1 MAKNNNLTDF
11 VRDLADG
18 FREKLGWETTD
29 KINPQ
34 DFRDFIA
41 HSPSVGALTTGLET
55 LNWTKTLNVGQIAIE
70 CPPNL
75 ERSLY
80 YNVDTSEQLLPLIQ
94 FRIVALD
101 PIAEGDS
108 ISIQDMATEAFIGKL
123 TKTKSEVRH
132 ILPVFGDTST
142 PNQYPRFPTFYL
154 ISEVYSTQGVRVQMT
169 ATWVQIGSTQFPI
182 RLSGATMGGIK

>member
-18 FREKLGWETTD
+18 FREKLGWRSTD

-34 DFRDFIA
+34 DFRDFIE
-41 HSPSVGALTTGLET
+41 HSPSVGALTEGLDT
-55 LNWTKTLNVGQIAIE
+55 LNWTRPLDEQVSIACPSTLE
-70 CPPNL
+70 K
-75 ERSLY
+75 SLY
-80 YNVDTSEQLLPLIQ
+80 YNVDTATQLLPLIQ

-108 ISIQDMATEAFIGKL
+108 IFIVDEMTQGYIGTL
-123 TKTKSEVRH
+123 SATKTEIRY
-132 ILPVFGDTST
+132 ILPVFAATET
-142 PNQYPRFPTFYL
+142 PNLYPKFPIFSITPDL
-154 ISEVYSTQGVRVQMT
+154 LNSGNVRVQMT
-169 ATWVQIGSTQFPI
+169 AAWVQIGSTQFPM